1 MKLYIVIAFEPE
13 DGSWVCQGGPYVAC
27 SDTCQG
33 EAACSAS
40 EHAHETGHKTRIITV
55 EV

>member
-1 MKLYIVIAFEPE
+1 MKLYIVIAYDP
-13 DGSWVCQGGPYVAC
+13 DDGPYAAC
-27 SDTCQG
+27 CNTCEG

-40 EHAHETGHKTRIITV
+40 EITHETGFKTKIKMV

>member
-13 DGSWVCQGGPYVAC
+13 DGPYVAC